1 MIHDR
6 SMQRSRLGS
15 VYPTGVSA
23 TFHPI
28 DWLHQDNDMGKC
40 TGVPSIGCRL
50 RTTMFHS
57 IGLVRRSPGC
67 TRLLLVAAA
76 CWAVSSA
83 SADEGGVPFWLSGQ
97 YASMAAVPPTPGW
110 TVMAMTYY
118 YNGSADMSQTFQKGG
133 NLVKGVDSHMSL
145 VLGQLSYAWDTP
157 LLGGVPMLGMSW
169 GAGNNSTSASLLA
182 SLPSVVAQTSLSDS
196 ANGGTDLYPIATLSW
211 NKGDN
216 NWMVYLTGD
225 IPVGAYD
232 PKRLSNIGIG
242 HGAVDSGAAYTYLN
256 QKSGLE
262 FSAVAGLT
270 YNLRNSQTDYRNGI
284 DAHLDWAVSQFLS
297 ANWQVGLAGYVY
309 YQLTDDSYPNT
320 GAQGAIREKELGG
333 FRSRVASVGPEVGY
347 LFKIG
352 KQTGYLN
359 LRGYW
364 EFWAQ
369 NRLEGYAFFATLDL
383 PLGQ

>member
-1 MIHDR
+1 MGGPR
-6 SMQRSRLGS
+6 RSRGCAWALLAVAVWGF
-15 VYPTGVSA
+15 A
-23 TFHPI
+23 TP
-28 DWLHQDNDMGKC
+28 
-40 TGVPSIGCRL
+40 V
-50 RTTMFHS
+50 
-57 IGLVRRSPGC
+57 
-67 TRLLLVAAA
+67 
-76 CWAVSSA
+76 
-83 SADEGGVPFWLSGQ
+83 SADEGGVPFWFSGQ

-110 TVMAMTYY
+110 TLTAMPYY
-118 YNGSADMSQTFQKGG
+118 YSGRADKSQAFQKGG
-133 NLVKGVDSHMSL
+133 TLVSGVDSHMGL
-145 VLGQLSYAWDTP
+145 LLGQLSYAWDTP

-169 GAGNNSTSASLLA
+169 GAGNNGTSASLLA
-182 SLPSVVAQTSLSDS
+182 TLPSGGAQASMSDS
-196 ANGGTDLYPIATLSW
+196 VTGGTDLYPIATLSW

-284 DAHLDWAVSQFLS
+284 DSHLDWAASQFLS

-309 YQLTDDSYPNT
+309 YQLTDDSYPTT
-320 GAQGAIREKELGG
+320 GALGAIRQQALGG
-333 FRSRVASVGPEVGY
+333 FKSRVASVGPELGY
-347 LFKIG
+347 LFKMG
-352 KQTGYLN
+352 QQTAYLN
-359 LRGYW
+359 VRGYR

-369 NRLEGYAFFATLDL
+369 NRLEGYALFMTLNL
-383 PLGQ
+383 PFGP